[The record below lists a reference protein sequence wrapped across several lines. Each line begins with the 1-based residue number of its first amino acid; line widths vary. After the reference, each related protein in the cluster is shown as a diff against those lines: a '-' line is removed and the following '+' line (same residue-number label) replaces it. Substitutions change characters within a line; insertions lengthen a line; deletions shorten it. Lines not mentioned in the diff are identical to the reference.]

1 MRPNPSPIIQAE
13 NPSILNRG
21 STGLKI
27 QDVKATW
34 LTVSLLTAMSVCAAS
49 QEASR
54 QKDCS
59 TLKHLKHKVSC
70 LCGEVSVCSGD
81 ICGRPSTY
89 DLDSDIDVVLRDKH
103 GGILASKKLS
113 YDAGRKFCF
122 EGQHDGDYQIAVV
135 LYKNAIPQPAAVFP
149 TNYRQKRSK
158 TCDATYMVEPVC
170 PK

>member
-1 MRPNPSPIIQAE
+1 
-13 NPSILNRG
+13 
-21 STGLKI
+21 
-27 QDVKATW
+27 VKATW

-135 LYKNAIPQPAAVFP
+135 LYKNAIPQPAVVFP

-158 TCDATYMVEPVC
+158 ACDARYMVEPVC